1 MSIKTCELETCDS
14 LHKVELKSMLY
25 YDGESKKIYQV
36 NGDEV
41 FNVSYSLTDIE
52 SKIDELETFI
62 KTKTDEEYFKEVET
76 ELNKIRDLINEIQD
90 DINSTTSDNNSIN
103 DKLKDL
109 SDKLQKLDEDKF
121 NKSDFKTF
129 KDNYDETIKDLKD
142 EVSSNSDDIKSN
154 KDDIDTIK
162 DDIEP
167 YLDKSKK
174 IETGGLTFKNKDGET
189 ILKFDSDTNEGS
201 DYGYL
206 KYVSDDNTYAYW
218 GDGSDENSALILGV
232 ENDAQSRDSDVTV
245 LKSKAAVIIDAPE
258 LIFHNDGNQKS
269 LKEMAGGIGKPVFDS
284 GWHSIDNNGY
294 SINNPLGRNALF
306 IGYMRWSSG
315 EIMQFGVFSSYSDD
329 DNRDNNSGMF
339 LSFTD
344 DKIYVETY
352 QKNNDKDGYI
362 AGLNDGISRSISQVR
377 SIDIKIVGWKIEGI
391 V

>member
-36 NGDEV
+36 NGNEV

-62 KTKTDEEYFKEVET
+62 KTKTDEEYFEEVER
-76 ELNKIRDLINEIQD
+76 EINSIRDLINDIQN
-90 DINSTTSDNNSIN
+90 DINTTMGDNNSIN

-109 SDKLQKLDEDKF
+109 SDKLKKLDEGKY

-129 KDNYDETIKDLKD
+129 KDKYDDTIKDLKD
-142 EVSSNSDDIKSN
+142 DISSNSNDIKSN
-154 KDDIDTIK
+154 KDDIDAIK
-162 DDIEP
+162 DDIAP

-189 ILKFDSDTNEGS
+189 ILKFISDTNEGS
-201 DYGYL
+201 DYGYI
-206 KYVSDDNTYAYW
+206 KYVSDDDTYAYW
-218 GDGSDENSALILGV
+218 GDDSSENSALILGV
-232 ENDAQSRDSDVTV
+232 ENDTQTRVSDVTV

-258 LIFHNDGNQKS
+258 LIFHNNGAQKS
-269 LKEMAGGIGKPVFDS
+269 LKEMAGGIGKPDFDS
-284 GWHSIDNNGY
+284 GWHSINNNGY
-294 SINNPLGRNALF
+294 SIDNPLGRNAFF
-306 IGYMRWSSG
+306 IGYMKWSSG
-315 EIMQFGVFSSYSDD
+315 EIMQFGVFSSYEDD
-329 DNRDNNSGMF
+329 DNRDQDSGMF

-344 DKIYVETY
+344 DKIYIETY
-352 QKNNDKDGYI
+352 KKSNNKEGYI
-362 AGLNDGISRSISQVR
+362 AGLSDGVSRSISQVK